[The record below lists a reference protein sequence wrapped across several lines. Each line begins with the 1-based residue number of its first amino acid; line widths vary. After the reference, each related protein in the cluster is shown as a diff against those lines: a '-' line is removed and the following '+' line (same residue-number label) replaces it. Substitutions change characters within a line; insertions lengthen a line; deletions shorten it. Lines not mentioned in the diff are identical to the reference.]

1 LFCDLIEGYIVNAD
15 SNLQTF
21 PPSATQGKI
30 SGGTNP
36 PRDADG
42 NFSFRLS
49 YDFTEFCSFFS

>member
-1 LFCDLIEGYIVNAD
+1 MVMFMLCSFSFAE

-30 SGGTNP
+30 SGGSNP

-42 NFSFRLS
+42 RI
-49 YDFTEFCSFFS
+49 FCYSCFFYIS

>member
-1 LFCDLIEGYIVNAD
+1 MHCFAE

-30 SGGTNP
+30 SGGSNP

-42 NFSFRLS
+42 KILS
-49 YDFTEFCSFFS
+49 TSEFPNV